1 MFGKRALALGN
12 CAPPDREARTGPV
25 VFIPR
30 RVGELNS
37 ATTEIRTP
45 VAFAL
50 VVVAVLGWA
59 VAAFLAAQLI
69 QGQSRQGG
77 ALGRSGSGGEL
88 IQGCGSP
95 L

>member
-1 MFGKRALALGN
+1 
-12 CAPPDREARTGPV
+12 
-25 VFIPR
+25 
-30 RVGELNS
+30 
-37 ATTEIRTP
+37 

-59 VAAFLAAQLI
+59 IAAFLAAQLI
-69 QGQSRQGG
+69 EVQSRQGD
-77 ALGRSGSGGEL
+77 ALGRSGIGADQ

>member
-1 MFGKRALALGN
+1 M
-12 CAPPDREARTGPV
+12 

-30 RVGELNS
+30 RFGEPAP

-50 VVVAVLGWA
+50 GVVAVLGWA

-69 QGQSRQGG
+69 QVQSRQSD
-77 ALGRSGSGGEL
+77 ALGRSGSSAEL

>member
-1 MFGKRALALGN
+1 
-12 CAPPDREARTGPV
+12 
-25 VFIPR
+25 VFVPR
-30 RVGELNS
+30 RFGELDPPS
-37 ATTEIRTP
+37 SEIRTP

-69 QGQSRQGG
+69 QVQSRHGG
-77 ALGRSGSGGEL
+77 ALARSGSDVEL
-88 IQGCGSP
+88 MQGCGSP